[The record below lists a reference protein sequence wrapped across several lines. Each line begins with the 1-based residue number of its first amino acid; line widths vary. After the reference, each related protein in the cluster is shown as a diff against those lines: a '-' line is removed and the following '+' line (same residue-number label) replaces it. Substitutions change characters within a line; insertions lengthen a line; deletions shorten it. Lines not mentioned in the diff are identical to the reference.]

1 VALQQVLL
9 LALVALV
16 LMFPLLVQVLVMQ
29 VAAVAL
35 AVGNL
40 LELQLTAA
48 VLKLLELLTEAVA
61 VVALPQQ

>member
-1 VALQQVLL
+1 
-9 LALVALV
+9 
-16 LMFPLLVQVLVMQ
+16 MFQFLVQVLVMQ
-29 VAAVAL
+29 GAAVAL